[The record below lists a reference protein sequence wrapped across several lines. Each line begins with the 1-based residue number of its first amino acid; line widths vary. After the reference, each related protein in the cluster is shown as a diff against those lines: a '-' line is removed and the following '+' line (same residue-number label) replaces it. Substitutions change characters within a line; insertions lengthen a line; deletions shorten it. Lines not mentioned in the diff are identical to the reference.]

1 SVAST
6 ASITM
11 NGLERPVKKQ
21 RVSPL
26 IPRYYQPLAKRV
38 PGIAAD
44 RVKFDAPRT
53 NTKDD
58 RVIAVLV
65 GCQEIAAGHS
75 GFKDGSKANSPS
87 FRTGESLALDLATP

>member
-1 SVAST
+1 
-6 ASITM
+6 M

-44 RVKFDAPRT
+44 RVKFRRSANQYQT
-53 NTKDD
+53 D

-75 GFKDGSKANSPS
+75 GFKDGLKANSPS
-87 FRTGESLALDLATP
+87 FSEPGKAWHWIWQLLDSKMVGEY